1 MQNKNIDLQKRQNT
15 HALSVEEVLNMI
27 NTSEAGLE
35 QAEVERRLKDHG
47 KNAVSFGKDESIVL
61 TFLRQFESPLIYVLL
76 GAAVIVTLLGEISDA
91 VIILFVLV
99 LNALVGAFQEGKA
112 RKTFNALRDFS
123 KGVAFVLR
131 DKKEVEI
138 SDEDVVLGDVIVL
151 RSGDKVPADARIIS
165 TQGIKVDESALTG
178 ESEPVEK
185 NSETIKEEA
194 LVSDRLNMLYKGSLV
209 VFGGAMA
216 VVVGIGKETVIGGI
230 SEQISDIDA
239 EMPLKKK
246 IADLSKILGI
256 LVLMAAIFIFVVGT
270 WQGVGVREIFFA
282 SVAIAVSL
290 IPEGLPVV
298 ITLILALGVY
308 KMAKRNALVKN
319 MQAVE
324 ALGQA
329 TVVAVDKTGT
339 ITKNEL
345 MIQKIWTDNKEFEVS
360 GQGFD
365 PQGEVSLGGAILE
378 PLNHPELILAAR
390 VATLCA
396 NASIRYEENSVV
408 KVSGDPTE
416 AAMLV
421 FGEKVGFKQSELLS
435 ESPQVFEVPFS
446 YEHKFHTTMH
456 KNGEEFLLTV
466 VGEPESILART
477 SRVYTSQGEREITSE
492 DRETIYQKMREFSKD
507 GLRIILYAYHKG
519 ANSTIDIENLPSL
532 CLAGFYG
539 MSDVLRPQVEEAV
552 LTAASYGVRTVMI
565 TGDHLGTAE
574 AIAKK
579 AGIWKEGDISISGA
593 EISKMSEEEF
603 LKALGK
609 VTVFGRVLPEHK
621 MKIIDGFKKRGE
633 IIGMTGDGVNDA
645 LSLRAAHLGIAM
657 GQGGTEVAKEAA
669 DIVLLDNNFKS
680 IVAAIEEGRRIYG
693 TIKNVVLYLISTGL
707 GEFLTIFGS
716 LLLGWKLP
724 ILPSQILWL
733 NLVTD
738 GFLVV
743 ALAFESRV
751 SSHRVP
757 RRSSAIFSRHRATR
771 AFIMGIVM
779 MVGTLLVYRFLPVA
793 TSEIRTTVALT
804 LLAVFQWFNAWNCR
818 SDFDSAFKKPFSNIY
833 LVFGLL
839 GAVGSHTLAVYHPLL
854 QKVLKTVSLEPIL
867 WVYIIIIATSILWIE
882 ELRKL
887 VRR

>member
-1 MQNKNIDLQKRQNT
+1 MISKNFTTKPY
-15 HALSVEEVLNMI
+15 HALSTEEVI
-27 NTSEAGLE
+27 NTLNSSEEGLSGSDA
-35 QAEVERRLKDHG
+35 QKRLLENG
-47 KNAVSFGKDESIVL
+47 KNALKYGNDESIVL

-76 GAAVIVTLLGEISDA
+76 AAAVIVVFLGEISDA

-99 LNALVGAFQEGKA
+99 LNAIIGAFQEGKA
-112 RKTFNALRDFS
+112 RKTFNSLRDFTKS
-123 KGVAFVLR
+123 TAFVLR
-131 DKKEVEI
+131 DLKEVEI
-138 SDEDVVLGDVIVL
+138 LDEDLVLGDVIVL
-151 RSGDKVPADARIIS
+151 RSGDKVPADARVIY
-165 TQGIKVDESALTG
+165 TQGLKVDESALTG

-185 NSETIKEEA
+185 NTSALKVETTP
-194 LVSDRLNMLYKGSLV
+194 SDRANMIYKGSLV
-209 VFGGAMA
+209 VFGDARAIVTG
-216 VVVGIGKETVIGGI
+216 VGKDSVIGGI
-230 SEQISDIDA
+230 SETISNIDS
-239 EMPLKKK
+239 EMPLKNK
-246 IADLSKILGI
+246 ISQLSKIIGFF
-256 LVLMAAIFIFVVGT
+256 VFVAAVFVFVVGLLN
-270 WQGVGVREIFFA
+270 GESIREIFFA

-329 TVVAVDKTGT
+329 TVIAVDKTGT

-345 MIQKIWTDNKEFEVS
+345 MIQRVWTFNDDFEVS
-360 GQGFD
+360 GSGFD
-365 PQGEVSLGGAILE
+365 PKGDVFLGSNAIE
-378 PLNHPELILAAR
+378 PLNHPDFMFAAR

-396 NASIRYEENSVV
+396 NASIRYEENGTV

-421 FGEKVGFKQSELLS
+421 LGEKVGFKQAELLN

-456 KNGEEFLLTV
+456 KEGAGFLLTV
-466 VGEPESILART
+466 VGEPESILKKTFKIKNNDIEKQLSAEEKQ
-477 SRVYTSQGEREITSE
+477 SILDKVHQ
-492 DRETIYQKMREFSKD
+492 FSKQ
-507 GLRIILYAYHKG
+507 GLRVILYSYYVG
-519 ANSTIDIENLPSL
+519 TESTINVENLPEL
-532 CLAGFYG
+532 TFGGIYG

-552 LTAASYGVRTVMI
+552 SLAREYGVKTVMI

-574 AIAKK
+574 ALARK
-579 AGIWKEGDISISGA
+579 AGIWKEGDLSLSGA
-593 EISKMSEEEF
+593 DLEKMSAEEISKI
-603 LKALGK
+603 LPK
-609 VTVFGRVLPEHK
+609 VSVFGRVLPEHK
-621 MKIIDGFKKRGE
+621 MKIIEAYKSRGE

-645 LSLRAAHLGIAM
+645 LSLRAAHLGVAM
-657 GQGGTEVAKEAA
+657 GLGGTEVAKEAA

-751 SSHRVP
+751 STHRVP
-757 RRSSAIFSRHRATR
+757 RRGSAIFSKHRAVR
-771 AFIMGIVM
+771 AFIMGVVM
-779 MVGTLLVYRFLPVA
+779 MIGSLLIYRFLPVE
-793 TSEIRTTVALT
+793 SEAVRTTVVLT
-804 LLAVFQWFNAWNCR
+804 LLAVFQWLNAWNCR
-818 SDFDSAFKKPFSNIY
+818 SDFDSIFKKPFSNPY
-833 LVFGLL
+833 LVLGLL
-839 GAVGSHTLAVYHPLL
+839 GAFVSHLFAVYHPLMQGL
-854 QKVLKTVSLEPIL
+854 LKTVSIGAVY
-867 WVYIIIIATSILWIE
+867 WVYILVVATSVIWVE
-882 ELRKL
+882 EIRKF
-887 VRR
+887 VQK